1 LKPQQ
6 IVVFKDAGAEAEDV
20 RRLVPRLMI
29 NEANTAEFLKI
40 KIPTRTSFPNRLCFY
55 KRFRLGST
63 MTSTALNSLARASS
77 AYLRSAMHQP
87 IQWHEWGAEAFAVA
101 RRENKPMLLDIGAV
115 WCHWCHVMDRESYD
129 DAEIAAIV
137 NQHFIAVKVDRDE
150 RPDIDSR
157 YQAAVQAVSGQG
169 GWPLTAFLTPDGKPF
184 YGGTYFPP
192 SDGYGRP
199 SFRRVLLSIA
209 NAYAEK
215 HGDVVEQ
222 AKMVESA
229 IALSESFAGRSG
241 RVSAGVIATIQES
254 AFKMFDPQHGGFG
267 QAPKFPHPS
276 ALDLLIE
283 RYAKSPPYRKE
294 RDRMGHPDSSESP
307 DSSERNASLRNLITT
322 TLEHMARGGV
332 YDQLAGGFHR
342 YSVDERWVVPH
353 FEKMCY
359 DNSEL
364 LKNYVHAYQ
373 ATGEEFFADV
383 ARDMIRWMDEWLSD
397 RQRGG
402 FYASQDADISM
413 DDDGDYFTWTLD
425 EARGV
430 LTKEEAEAAALH
442 YDINEVGEMHH
453 NPAKNVLYVRAPVEE
468 IARRMN
474 LAPERVR
481 ELLATAK
488 KKMYAARLQRPT
500 PYVDKTVY
508 VGWNSLCVSAY
519 LEAAKVLNLAEA
531 RRFALKS
538 LDRVLGEAWK
548 AGSEQKNLAGE
559 APSATRT
566 LLHVVSYSDPKASHR
581 EVPGLLD
588 DYAFTALACL
598 DAYEATADLSYFK
611 FARAIADAMIER
623 FYDATSGGFFD
634 SEPVA
639 EGTSLGVLATRRK
652 PLQDSPTPAG
662 NPMAAIALMRLHHYT
677 GDAAY
682 RDKAELTLETFA
694 GVAEQFGIFAAT
706 YGIAVVHLV
715 ESPLQVVV
723 IAQDGDEDAAGELH
737 AAAVA
742 AFAFNKSAV
751 RLAAN
756 QAAAENLPPAL
767 AATIPNLPDLSR
779 KPGSRKS
786 FAVLCSGSACQPPVS
801 DAADLRNALEAA
813 LHKN

>member
-1 LKPQQ
+1 
-6 IVVFKDAGAEAEDV
+6 
-20 RRLVPRLMI
+20 
-29 NEANTAEFLKI
+29 
-40 KIPTRTSFPNRLCFY
+40 
-55 KRFRLGST
+55 
-63 MTSTALNSLARASS
+63 
-77 AYLRSAMHQP
+77 MHQP
-87 IQWHEWGAEAFAVA
+87 IRWQEWGEEAFAA
-101 RRENKPMLLDIGAV
+101 AQRDNKPMLLDIGAV

-129 DAEIAAIV
+129 DPEIAAIV
-137 NQHFIAVKVDRDE
+137 NEHFIAVKVDRDE

-209 NAYAEK
+209 NAYQEK

-229 IALSESFAGRSG
+229 IAQAESFAGRGG
-241 RVSAGVIATIQES
+241 RVSARVIAAIQES
-254 AFKMFDPQHGGFG
+254 AFKMFDPEHGGFG

-283 RYAKSPPYRKE
+283 RYGR
-294 RDRMGHPDSSESP
+294 G
-307 DSSERNASLRNLITT
+307 ASLCGTLRPGSGQAAEGGRPHINVAHSDDQLRGLIVT
-322 TLEHMARGGV
+322 TLEHMAKGGV

-364 LKNYVHAYQ
+364 LKNYVHGHQ
-373 ATGEEFFADV
+373 ATGMELFADV
-383 ARDMIRWMDEWLSD
+383 ARDIIRWMDEWLSD
-397 RQRGG
+397 RERGG

-413 DDDGDYFTWTLD
+413 EDDGDYFTWTLD
-425 EARGV
+425 EARAV
-430 LTKEEAEAAALH
+430 LNEEEAQVAALH

-468 IARRMN
+468 IARRMS
-474 LAPERVR
+474 LAPERVN
-481 ELLATAK
+481 ELLASAK
-488 KKMYAARLQRPT
+488 KKMYAVRLQRPT

-531 RRFALKS
+531 RRFALRS
-538 LDRVLGEAWK
+538 LDRVLAEAWK
-548 AGSEQKNLAGE
+548 HHLDMHGDEKE
-559 APSATRT
+559 RATGAAAAT
-566 LLHVVSYSDPKASHR
+566 QAHLLLHVVSYSDPKAEHR
-581 EVPGLLD
+581 EVAGLLD
-588 DYAFTALACL
+588 DYAFMALACL

-611 FARAIADAMIER
+611 FARAITDAMIAR
-623 FYDATSGGFFD
+623 FFDATSGGFFD
-634 SEPVA
+634 SELA
-639 EGTSLGVLATRRK
+639 ADGKSLGVLATRRK

-677 GDAAY
+677 GDAGY
-682 RDKAELTLETFA
+682 RDKAEQTLETFA
-694 GVAEQFGIFAAT
+694 GVAEQYGIFAAT
-706 YGIAVVHLV
+706 YGIAVVHLL
-715 ESPLQVVV
+715 ESPVQVVV
-723 IAQDGDEDAAGELH
+723 IADDGDGQTAAELH
-737 AAAVA
+737 AAAVEP
-742 AFAFNKSAV
+742 FAFNKTTL

-756 QAAAENLPPAL
+756 QAVRENLPPLL
-767 AATIPNLPDLSR
+767 AATIPNLPQFASPG
-779 KPGSRKS
+779 PGSGKS
-786 FAVLCSGSACQPPVS
+786 CAVLCSGSACQPPIYS
-801 DAADLRNALEAA
+801 ADELRRALGAAIP
-813 LHKN
+813 KS